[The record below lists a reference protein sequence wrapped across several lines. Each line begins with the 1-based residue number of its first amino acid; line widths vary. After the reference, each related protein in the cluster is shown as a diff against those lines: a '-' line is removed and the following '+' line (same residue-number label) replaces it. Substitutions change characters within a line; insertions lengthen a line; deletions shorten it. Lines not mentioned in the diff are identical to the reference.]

1 MSIFEENN
9 VSIEKKISL
18 RTKQLQLREN
28 QWELSGNLPW
38 LMFVKNV
45 GMLKLLLM
53 VESLLEILTN
63 ERSQMFC
70 KSMDVYSVKNAIDE
84 IKLDMTFFVV
94 TCSCRQQVVN
104 KLKGRAIFPDRM
116 DRNHFDLIFPRHDR
130 SCCTVSRNDGVWC
143 TFLCILGINY
153 ADIAKINRF

>member
-1 MSIFEENN
+1 MD
-9 VSIEKKISL
+9 
-18 RTKQLQLREN
+18 
-28 QWELSGNLPW
+28 LPW

-45 GMLKLLLM
+45 AMLKLLLM

-94 TCSCRQQVVN
+94 TCPCS
-104 KLKGRAIFPDRM
+104 
-116 DRNHFDLIFPRHDR
+116 
-130 SCCTVSRNDGVWC
+130 
-143 TFLCILGINY
+143 
-153 ADIAKINRF
+153 

>member
-1 MSIFEENN
+1 MD
-9 VSIEKKISL
+9 
-18 RTKQLQLREN
+18 
-28 QWELSGNLPW
+28 LPW

-94 TCSCRQQVVN
+94 TCPCS
-104 KLKGRAIFPDRM
+104 
-116 DRNHFDLIFPRHDR
+116 
-130 SCCTVSRNDGVWC
+130 
-143 TFLCILGINY
+143 
-153 ADIAKINRF
+153 